1 MMKFTAIL
9 LSNLILLQSLNIGL
23 ESFSKVKVL
32 LEHAQYHQD
41 KYGDTFLE
49 FISEHYGEKELL
61 SNNDHKEHKDLPFKK
76 DSHTCNHF
84 ISDFNFSN
92 TFFELKTQMV
102 LNVRPNYFYTDSFSF
117 HEKPSVFQPPK
128 LA

>member
-1 MMKFTAIL
+1 M
-9 LSNLILLQSLNIGL
+9 
-23 ESFSKVKVL
+23 

-49 FISEHYGEKELL
+49 FLSEHYGEKEL
-61 SNNDHKEHKDLPFKK
+61 SSTTEHKEHKDLPFKK
-76 DSHTCNHF
+76 SSQTCNHL